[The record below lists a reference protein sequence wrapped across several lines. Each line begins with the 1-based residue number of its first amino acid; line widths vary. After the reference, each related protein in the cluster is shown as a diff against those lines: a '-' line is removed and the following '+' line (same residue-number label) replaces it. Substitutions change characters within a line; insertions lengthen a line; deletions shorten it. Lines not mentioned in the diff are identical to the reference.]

1 MRTGLMV
8 EEPELTSLPAA
19 PARSHGSVL
28 WLWSALGAVLLGSA
42 GHLLIKLGLT
52 IGAAHPATGLLFK
65 IAHYLTQPWV
75 VAGLAIYAAGT
86 VLWVYAVSQR
96 HISFLYP
103 LTALTYA
110 IVAVGGKFFF
120 GESISAG
127 RWAGIAV
134 VILGVA
140 MLQLSDNGVKQ

>member
-8 EEPELTSLPAA
+8 EEPELTSLPGA
-19 PARSHGSVL
+19 PARARGSVL
-28 WLWSALGAVLLGSA
+28 WLWSALGAVLLGSG

-52 IGAAHPATGLLFK
+52 VGAAHPVTGLLFK
-65 IAHYLTQPWV
+65 IGHYLTQPWV
-75 VAGLAIYAAGT
+75 IAGLAIYAAGT

-96 HISFLYP
+96 YISLLYP

-134 VILGVA
+134 VIIGVA
-140 MLQLSDNGVKQ
+140 MLQLSDNGAKQ